1 MYLIYKYIVSVLLK
15 MMKLLSIVAL
25 TSGVTSVTAATTTT
39 SNQNTKEQKHQ
50 QQQQQQL
57 VGSSITPNR
66 KLDTIT
72 THQLQK
78 DTNQFVQDNINSI
91 RFIHSNKDD
100 EDITNNNNEVV
111 QQGDEEQNNR
121 ALRSRKFRQKKNQF
135 GGEYWHSPSWDEWG
149 SEWGSEWGG
158 PGKSGKSGAPSWGK
172 KWSGKSDKSWH
183 ASWDDV
189 GWHSDSWSGSRSGK
203 GGFLSRD
210 KWDDKWDNS
219 GGDWSH
225 SRSWDFDFD
234 GRDEVS
240 FRCFLLRTYSLKV
253 RLFFGH
259 HLIPSIVVFFFLI
272 LYFLYSFIFQVVLHA
287 PSGMSKQLCQFP
299 PLR

>member
-1 MYLIYKYIVSVLLK
+1 
-15 MMKLLSIVAL
+15 MKLLSIVAL
-25 TSGVTSVTAATTTT
+25 TSGVTTVTAATTTT
-39 SNQNTKEQKHQ
+39 NNENTKEQK
-50 QQQQQQL
+50 QQQQL
-57 VGSSITPNR
+57 VGSSSITPNR

-121 ALRSRKFRQKKNQF
+121 GLRSRKFRQKKKQF

-158 PGKSGKSGAPSWGK
+158 GKSGKSGAPSWGK
-172 KWSGKSDKSWH
+172 KWSGKTDKSWH

-225 SRSWDFDFD
+225 SRSWDFDFH

-240 FRCFLLRTYSLKV
+240 FRCFLLRTYALTS
-253 RLFFGH
+253 
-259 HLIPSIVVFFFLI
+259 
-272 LYFLYSFIFQVVLHA
+272 
-287 PSGMSKQLCQFP
+287 
-299 PLR
+299 